1 MMSKISSVKFHPAFR
16 LYRYSV
22 KRTMGLTALIT
33 VFLLLICPGYILM
46 HINHVLKL
54 GSTDMKVYDLNNA
67 LPSLILIV
75 TVITTA
81 AAILYLFINF
91 AFLYGRSSSD
101 FFHSLPLNRR
111 SLLASRFFASIIPVL
126 MPMTLTYAAMC
137 GILAINYI
145 EGNIR
150 LILWGFI
157 YNILILL
164 MSCAFSMIFIVAS
177 GSVFD
182 LIISFFTFNIGI
194 AVVQL
199 INQSFCEVYLFGFPR
214 GEIPAFFTNSS
225 PFIYAFVTFSEL
237 MNGSE
242 RTPADF
248 AVFTARIL
256 FVTAASLVASFLLYS
271 RRKSEKSGVS
281 YAYRFLYVICA
292 LIVGI
297 IGAYAL
303 GTIFAGDQVT
313 PVFWIFAVIGGML
326 AAVTFGAV
334 NDRGFKS
341 FKKSLVIGG
350 CSAALIGALALFLW
364 SGAFGYSSR
373 IPEKESVKSVS
384 VAFGQ
389 FSVEFDDPS
398 LVMKLHEKI
407 IGQSDGDGYGEI
419 NISYK
424 LRFGE
429 LKRTYFVDYNDF
441 SDELLKIIKSEEN
454 IENIRESFD
463 AFTGNNLSLSFYY
476 EDDWIDPVPITSS
489 ELKGLKE
496 AYVSDIPSA
505 TEDSVEGATRIS
517 CDITGFDR
525 NYDYCYYSV
534 YIEEGFTNTI
544 EYLESLDLKQRAVAY
559 NTDTTVRE

>member
-1 MMSKISSVKFHPAFR
+1 MMSKISSVRFHPAFR

-22 KRTMGLTALIT
+22 KRTMGITVLIT

-46 HINHVLKL
+46 HINNVLKL
-54 GSTDMKVYDLNNA
+54 GNTDMKVYDLNRD

-150 LILWGFI
+150 LILWGFV

-199 INQSFCEVYLFGFPR
+199 INQSFCEVFLVGFPH
-214 GEIPAFFTNSS
+214 GEIPTFFTNSS
-225 PFIYAFVTFSEL
+225 PFIYAFVTFAEL

-248 AVFTARIL
+248 AVFTAGIL
-256 FVTAASLVASFLLYS
+256 LVTIISLVAAFLLYD

-281 YAYRFLYVICA
+281 YAYKFIYIVCA
-292 LIVGI
+292 LIIGI

-303 GTIFAGDQVT
+303 GTVFAGDQVT
-313 PVFWIFAVIGGML
+313 VMFWVFAVIGGAL

-334 NDRGFKS
+334 NDRGFKTV
-341 FKKSLVIGG
+341 KKSLVIGG
-350 CSAALIGALALFLW
+350 CSVAIIGALALFLW

-373 IPEKESVKSVS
+373 IPEKESVKSASVS
-384 VAFGQ
+384 FGQ
-389 FSVEFDDPS
+389 VSVEFDDPS
-398 LVMKLHEKI
+398 LVMDLHEKI
-407 IGQSDGDGYGEI
+407 VSKSDYDSYEEI

-424 LRFGE
+424 LKFGE
-429 LKRTYFVDYNDF
+429 MKRTYYVNYEYFT
-441 SDELLKIIKSEEN
+441 DELLEIIKSEEN
-454 IENIRESFD
+454 IKSIKNSFD
-463 AFTGNNLSLSFYY
+463 EFTGNNLSISIYC
-476 EDDWIDPVPITSS
+476 EDEWTDAVQITSS
-489 ELKGLKE
+489 ELKGLEE

-505 TEDSVEGATRIS
+505 TAESVEGATYMS

-525 NYDYCYYSV
+525 EYKYCYYSL
-534 YIEEGFTNTI
+534 YIEEDFKNTI
-544 EYLESLDLKQRAVAY
+544 EYLESLNLKQRVDAGSTETYAE
-559 NTDTTVRE
+559 D

>member
-1 MMSKISSVKFHPAFR
+1 MMSKISSVRFHPAFR

-22 KRTMGLTALIT
+22 KRTMGLTVLMT

-46 HINHVLKL
+46 HINNVLNP
-54 GSTDMKVYDLNNA
+54 GNTDMKVYDLNRD

-81 AAILYLFINF
+81 AAMLYLFINLS
-91 AFLYGRSSSD
+91 FLYGRSSSD

-111 SLLASRFFASIIPVL
+111 SLLASRFFSSIIPVL

-150 LILWGFI
+150 LILWGFV

-199 INQSFCEVYLFGFPR
+199 INQSFCEVFLVGFPH
-214 GEIPAFFTNSS
+214 GEIPTFFTNSS
-225 PFIYAFVTFSEL
+225 PFIYAFVTFAEL
-237 MNGSE
+237 MNGSPV
-242 RTPADF
+242 TAADI
-248 AVFTARIL
+248 AVFTTKIL
-256 FVTAASLVASFLLYS
+256 FVTVISLVAAFLLYS

-281 YAYRFLYVICA
+281 YAYKFIYIVCA

-303 GTIFAGDQVT
+303 GTVFAGNQLT
-313 PVFWIFAVIGGML
+313 AMFWVFAVIGGAL

-334 NDRGFKS
+334 NDRGFKTV
-341 FKKSLVIGG
+341 KKSLVIGG
-350 CSAALIGALALFLW
+350 CSVALIGALALFLW

-373 IPEKESVKSVS
+373 IPEKESVKYASVS
-384 VAFGQ
+384 FGQ
-389 FSVEFDDPS
+389 VSVRFEDPS
-398 LVMKLHEKI
+398 LVMNLHEKI
-407 IGQSDGDGYGEI
+407 VNENGGEDYEVI
-419 NISYK
+419 DISYK
-424 LRFGE
+424 LKFGE
-429 LKRTYFVDYNDF
+429 MKRTYYVNYKYFT
-441 SDELLKIIKSEEN
+441 DELLEIIKSEEN
-454 IENIRESFD
+454 IKSIRNSFD
-463 AFTGNNLSLSFYY
+463 KFIGNNLSISIYDQEY
-476 EDDWIDPVPITSS
+476 WSDSVQITAS
-489 ELKGLKE
+489 ELKGLEE

-505 TEDSVEGATRIS
+505 TDELLSGNLYMS
-517 CDITGFDR
+517 CDITGLDKE
-525 NYDYCYYSV
+525 YDYCYYEL
-534 YIEEGFTNTI
+534 YIEDNFKNTI
-544 EYLESLDLKQRAVAY
+544 EYLESLDLEQRVDAGSTETYAE
-559 NTDTTVRE
+559 D

>member
-1 MMSKISSVKFHPAFR
+1 MMSKISSVRFHPAFR

-22 KRTMGLTALIT
+22 KRTMGLTVLMT
-33 VFLLLICPGYILM
+33 VFLMLICPGYILM

-373 IPEKESVKSVS
+373 IPEKESVKYASVS
-384 VAFGQ
+384 FGQ
-389 FSVEFDDPS
+389 VSVRFEDPS

-407 IGQSDGDGYGEI
+407 VNENGGEEYEVI

-429 LKRTYFVDYNDF
+429 MKRTYYVNYKYFT
-441 SDELLKIIKSEEN
+441 DELLEIIKSEEN
-454 IENIRESFD
+454 IKSIRNSFD
-463 AFTGNNLSLSFYY
+463 KFIGNNLSISLYDQEYWS
-476 EDDWIDPVPITSS
+476 DSVQITAS
-489 ELKGLKE
+489 ELKGLEE

-505 TEDSVEGATRIS
+505 TDELLSGNLYMS
-517 CDITGFDR
+517 CDITGLDKE
-525 NYDYCYYSV
+525 YDYCYYELH
-534 YIEEGFTNTI
+534 IEDNFKNTI
-544 EYLESLDLKQRAVAY
+544 EYLESLDLEQRVDAGSTETYAE
-559 NTDTTVRE
+559 D

>member
-1 MMSKISSVKFHPAFR
+1 MMSKISSVRFHPAFR

-22 KRTMGLTALIT
+22 KRTMGLTVLMT

-46 HINHVLKL
+46 HINNVLNP
-54 GSTDMKVYDLNNA
+54 GNTDMKVYDLNRD

-111 SLLASRFFASIIPVL
+111 SLLASRFFSSIIPVL

-150 LILWGFI
+150 LILWGFV

-199 INQSFCEVYLFGFPR
+199 INQSFCEVFLVGFPH
-214 GEIPAFFTNSS
+214 GEIPTFFTNSS
-225 PFIYAFVTFSEL
+225 PFIYAFVTFAEL
-237 MNGSE
+237 MNGSPV
-242 RTPADF
+242 TAADI
-248 AVFTARIL
+248 AVFTAKIL
-256 FVTAASLVASFLLYS
+256 FVTVISLVAAFLLYS

-281 YAYRFLYVICA
+281 YAYKFIYIVCA

-303 GTIFAGDQVT
+303 GTVFAGNQLT
-313 PVFWIFAVIGGML
+313 AMFWVFAVIGGAL

-334 NDRGFKS
+334 NDRGFKTV
-341 FKKSLVIGG
+341 KKSLVIGG
-350 CSAALIGALALFLW
+350 CSVALIGALALFLW

-373 IPEKESVKSVS
+373 IPEKESVKYASVS
-384 VAFGQ
+384 FGQ
-389 FSVEFDDPS
+389 VSVRFEDPS

-407 IGQSDGDGYGEI
+407 VNENGGEDYEVI

-429 LKRTYFVDYNDF
+429 MKRTYYVNYKYFT
-441 SDELLKIIKSEEN
+441 DELLEIIKSEEN
-454 IENIRESFD
+454 IKSIRNSFD
-463 AFTGNNLSLSFYY
+463 KFIGNNLSISIYDQEY
-476 EDDWIDPVPITSS
+476 WSDSVQITAS
-489 ELKGLKE
+489 ELKGLEE

-505 TEDSVEGATRIS
+505 TDELLSGNLYMS
-517 CDITGFDR
+517 CDITGLDKE
-525 NYDYCYYSV
+525 YDYCYYEL
-534 YIEEGFTNTI
+534 YIEDNFKNTI
-544 EYLESLDLKQRAVAY
+544 EYLESLNLEQRVDAGSTETYAEY
-559 NTDTTVRE
+559 

>member
-1 MMSKISSVKFHPAFR
+1 MMSKISSVRFHPAFR

-22 KRTMGLTALIT
+22 KRTMGLTVLMT
-33 VFLLLICPGYILM
+33 VFLMLICPGYVFM

-54 GSTDMKVYDLNNA
+54 GSTDMKVYDLNRD
-67 LPSLILIV
+67 LPTLILIV

-137 GILAINYI
+137 GLLAINYI

-194 AVVQL
+194 AVVRL

-248 AVFTARIL
+248 VIFTARLL
-256 FVTAASLVASFLLYS
+256 FVTAASLVAAFLLYS

-281 YAYRFLYVICA
+281 YAYRFLYVVCA
-292 LIVGI
+292 LIVGV

-313 PVFWIFAVIGGML
+313 PVFWVFAVIGGML

-398 LVMKLHEKI
+398 LVIDLHKKI
-407 IGQSDGDGYGEI
+407 TEQSGGDGYGEI

-424 LRFGE
+424 LKFGE

-441 SDELLKIIKSEEN
+441 SGEFLKIIKSEEN
-454 IENIRESFD
+454 IKSIRNSFD
-463 AFTGNNLSLSFYY
+463 KFIGNNLSISLYDQEYWS
-476 EDDWIDPVPITSS
+476 DSVQITAS
-489 ELKGLKE
+489 ELKGLEE

-505 TEDSVEGATRIS
+505 TDELLSGNLYMS
-517 CDITGFDR
+517 CDITGLDKE
-525 NYDYCYYSV
+525 YDYCYYELH
-534 YIEEGFTNTI
+534 IEDNFKNTI
-544 EYLESLDLKQRAVAY
+544 EYLESLDLEQRVDAGSTETYAE
-559 NTDTTVRE
+559 D

>member
-22 KRTMGLTALIT
+22 KRTMGITVLIT

-46 HINHVLKL
+46 HINNVLKL
-54 GSTDMKVYDLNNA
+54 GNTDMKVYDLNNA

-182 LIISFFTFNIGI
+182 LVISFFTFNIGI

-199 INQSFCEVYLFGFPR
+199 INQSFCEVFLVGFPH
-214 GEIPAFFTNSS
+214 GEIPTFFTNSS
-225 PFIYAFVTFSEL
+225 PFIYAFVTFAEL

-248 AVFTARIL
+248 AVFTAGIL
-256 FVTAASLVASFLLYS
+256 LVTIISLVAAFLLYS

-313 PVFWIFAVIGGML
+313 PVFWVFAVIGGML

-341 FKKSLVIGG
+341 FKKSLVIGDYR
-350 CSAALIGALALFLW
+350 SA
-364 SGAFGYSSR
+364 GAFLMERRVR
-373 IPEKESVKSVS
+373 IFFKNTGKRVGKKRVS
-384 VAFGQ
+384 FV
-389 FSVEFDDPS
+389 
-398 LVMKLHEKI
+398 
-407 IGQSDGDGYGEI
+407 
-419 NISYK
+419 
-424 LRFGE
+424 
-429 LKRTYFVDYNDF
+429 RTGVG
-441 SDELLKIIKSEEN
+441 
-454 IENIRESFD
+454 R
-463 AFTGNNLSLSFYY
+463 
-476 EDDWIDPVPITSS
+476 V
-489 ELKGLKE
+489 
-496 AYVSDIPSA
+496 
-505 TEDSVEGATRIS
+505 
-517 CDITGFDR
+517 
-525 NYDYCYYSV
+525 
-534 YIEEGFTNTI
+534 
-544 EYLESLDLKQRAVAY
+544 
-559 NTDTTVRE
+559 

>member
-1 MMSKISSVKFHPAFR
+1 MMSKISSVRFHPAFR

-22 KRTMGLTALIT
+22 KRTMGITVLIT

-46 HINHVLKL
+46 HINNVLKL
-54 GSTDMKVYDLNNA
+54 GNTDMKVYDLNRD

-150 LILWGFI
+150 LILWGFV

-199 INQSFCEVYLFGFPR
+199 INQSFCEVFLVGFPH
-214 GEIPAFFTNSS
+214 GEIPTFFTNSS
-225 PFIYAFVTFSEL
+225 PFIYAFVTFAEL

-248 AVFTARIL
+248 AVFTAGIL
-256 FVTAASLVASFLLYS
+256 LVTIISLVAAFLLYD

-281 YAYRFLYVICA
+281 YAYKFIYIVCA
-292 LIVGI
+292 LIIGI

-303 GTIFAGDQVT
+303 GTVFAGDQVT
-313 PVFWIFAVIGGML
+313 VMFWVFAVIGGAL

-398 LVMKLHEKI
+398 LVIDLHKKI
-407 IGQSDGDGYGEI
+407 TEQSGGDGYGEI

-424 LRFGE
+424 LKFGA

-476 EDDWIDPVPITSS
+476 EDDWIDPVPITAS

>member
-1 MMSKISSVKFHPAFR
+1 MMSKISSVRFHPAFR

-22 KRTMGLTALIT
+22 KRTMGLTVLMT
-33 VFLLLICPGYILM
+33 VFLMLICPGYVFM

-54 GSTDMKVYDLNNA
+54 GSTDMKVYDLNRD
-67 LPSLILIV
+67 LPTLILIV

-111 SLLASRFFASIIPVL
+111 SLLASRFFAGIVPAL

-137 GILAINYI
+137 GLLAIDYI
-145 EGNIR
+145 SGNIR
-150 LILWGFI
+150 LILWGFV

-248 AVFTARIL
+248 VIFTARLL
-256 FVTAASLVASFLLYS
+256 FVTAASLVSAFLLYS

-281 YAYRFLYVICA
+281 YAYRFLYVVCA
-292 LIVGI
+292 LIVGV

-313 PVFWIFAVIGGML
+313 PVFWVFAVIGGML

-350 CSAALIGALALFLW
+350 CSAALIGTLALFLW

-398 LVMKLHEKI
+398 LVMELHEKI
-407 IGQSDGDGYGEI
+407 TGQSGGDGYGEI

-476 EDDWIDPVPITSS
+476 EDDWIDPVPITAS

>member
-1 MMSKISSVKFHPAFR
+1 MMSKISSVRFHPAFR

-22 KRTMGLTALIT
+22 KRTMGLTVLMT
-33 VFLLLICPGYILM
+33 VFLMLICPGYVFM

-54 GSTDMKVYDLNNA
+54 GSTDMKVYDLNRD
-67 LPSLILIV
+67 LPTLILIV

-111 SLLASRFFASIIPVL
+111 SLLASRFFAGIVPVL

-137 GILAINYI
+137 GLLAIDYI
-145 EGNIR
+145 SGNIR
-150 LILWGFI
+150 LILWGFV

-199 INQSFCEVYLFGFPR
+199 INQSFCEVHLFGFPR

-248 AVFTARIL
+248 VIFTARLL
-256 FVTAASLVASFLLYS
+256 FVTAASLVAAFLLYS

-281 YAYRFLYVICA
+281 YAYRFLYVVCA
-292 LIVGI
+292 LIVGV

-313 PVFWIFAVIGGML
+313 PVFWVFAVIGGML

-350 CSAALIGALALFLW
+350 CSAALIGTLALFLW

-398 LVMKLHEKI
+398 LVIDLHKKI
-407 IGQSDGDGYGEI
+407 TEQSGGDGYGEI

-424 LRFGE
+424 LKFGA

-441 SDELLKIIKSEEN
+441 SGEFLKIIKSEEN
-454 IENIRESFD
+454 IKSIRNSFD
-463 AFTGNNLSLSFYY
+463 KFIGNNLSISLYDQEYWS
-476 EDDWIDPVPITSS
+476 DSVQITAS
-489 ELKGLKE
+489 ELKGLEE

-505 TEDSVEGATRIS
+505 TDELLSGNLYMS
-517 CDITGFDR
+517 CDITGLDKE
-525 NYDYCYYSV
+525 YDYCYYELH
-534 YIEEGFTNTI
+534 IEDNFKNTI
-544 EYLESLDLKQRAVAY
+544 EYLESLDLEQRVDAGSTETYAE
-559 NTDTTVRE
+559 D